1 MSTRLF
7 TNPYQADS
15 EMTLKL
21 PNTVVVSPVFWLF
34 FFFLLLAS
42 RRKGGLL
49 CEEISGDFTPTAN
62 NMTLCQSHHRSGP
75 HPYNPGT

>member
-1 MSTRLF
+1 MSTRFF

-21 PNTVVVSPVFWLF
+21 PNTVVSSVFWL

-42 RRKGGLL
+42 L
-49 CEEISGDFTPTAN
+49 CEELSGDFTPTAN
-62 NMTLCQSHHRSGP
+62 NMTV
-75 HPYNPGT
+75 